1 MSTTVGQIT
10 PLTLERYRICEL
22 FAELLHCS
30 NMSVLNRPP
39 EYDYLYDE
47 QGRLRGGLA
56 ALEGL
61 AQVIS
66 LNQISDRE
74 RESMETI
81 QDEVE
86 PALELPVHGASRS
99 SPVFSSDDDMS
110 SDDEPGSSDEDAMEE
125 IAMFDEPQ
133 SISPAQE
140 PSPLPRSSSSSSV
153 SPPENPFSP
162 PPPDRTPPGTPLSR
176 TASRS
181 QDVSPSH
188 SKLHGSRRSSR
199 RTLSG
204 IPSLYTGEKL
214 KKCFVDMN
222 ILNTFLV
229 STFFY
234 NPGPAA
240 MLTKHRTSFLSSHGT
255 TFCIVPCTI
264 SYIKS

>member
-1 MSTTVGQIT
+1 
-10 PLTLERYRICEL
+10 
-22 FAELLHCS
+22 
-30 NMSVLNRPP
+30 MSVLNRPP

-66 LNQISDRE
+66 LNQIGDRE
-74 RESMETI
+74 RESMEPI

-99 SPVFSSDDDMS
+99 SPIFSSDDDMS

-133 SISPAQE
+133 PISPAHE
-140 PSPLPRSSSSSSV
+140 ASPLPPSSSSSSST

-162 PPPDRTPPGTPLSR
+162 PPPDRAPPGTPLSR

-181 QDVSPSH
+181 QDVSPSQ

-204 IPSLYTGEKL
+204 VPSLYPGEKL

-229 STFFY
+229 STFV
-234 NPGPAA
+234 PGAGRDA
-240 MLTKHRTSFLSSHGT
+240 YKA
-255 TFCIVPCTI
+255 
-264 SYIKS
+264 